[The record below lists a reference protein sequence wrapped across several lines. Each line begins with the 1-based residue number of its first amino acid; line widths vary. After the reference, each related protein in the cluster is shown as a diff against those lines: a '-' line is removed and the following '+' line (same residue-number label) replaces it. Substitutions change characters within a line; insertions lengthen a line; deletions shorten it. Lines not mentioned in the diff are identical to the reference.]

1 MTGVTSVHGTSRSH
15 DVTAVAAPTVSPSG
29 FTLDESSLTD
39 SEANFTWNAVDDTPE
54 NIRGFFRGYQV
65 RASLRHARQRHIM

>member
-1 MTGVTSVHGTSRSH
+1 MSLSQYCERATSVH
-15 DVTAVAAPTVSPSG
+15 DVTVVTAPTVSPSG

-54 NIRGFFRGYQV
+54 NIQGFFRGYQV
-65 RASLRHARQRHIM
+65 RAS

>member
-54 NIRGFFRGYQV
+54 NIQGFFRGYQV
-65 RASLRHARQRHIM
+65 RAS